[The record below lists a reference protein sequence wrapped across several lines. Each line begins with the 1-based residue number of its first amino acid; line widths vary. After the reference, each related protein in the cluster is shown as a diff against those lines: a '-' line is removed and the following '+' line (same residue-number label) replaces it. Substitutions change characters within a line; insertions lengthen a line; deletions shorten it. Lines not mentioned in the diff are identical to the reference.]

1 MTFVVV
7 RTGVFDQGVCAV
19 EDDITDAFDSAE
31 YYASKERDTYH
42 EFEIRTIGNDNTD
55 LDRDEE
61 YAKVLYKLGTFN
73 PITRTHG
80 RTRLW
85 FNMQS
90 EAAREAAE
98 E

>member
-7 RTGVFDQGVCAV
+7 RTGVFDQGVCAI

-31 YYASKERDTYH
+31 YYASKEHDTYH
-42 EFEIRTIGNDNTD
+42 EFEIRTIQSNG
-55 LDRDEE
+55 E
-61 YAKVLYKLGTFN
+61 YTKVLYKLGTFN

-90 EAAREAAE
+90 EAAQEAAE